1 MSKQKKN
8 VSFWFNP
15 NKDAFATVTNP
26 EVSHNVDVTNG
37 NIVVMQP
44 ECKDGLCLS
53 FPIDD
58 FEVKDRSC
66 IRNFKS
72 FVKQLSQKGRN
83 FYMEISEELLGGS
96 DKKTASL
103 WCIGYDQSRGV
114 IGITWD

>member
-1 MSKQKKN
+1 MSKQRKR

-15 NKDAFATVTNP
+15 NKDAFATITDP
-26 EVSHNVDVTNG
+26 EVTRNINVTSEDI
-37 NIVVMQP
+37 IVLQP
-44 ECKDGLCLS
+44 ECKDGVCLS

-58 FEVKDRSC
+58 FEVKDRGC
-66 IRNFKS
+66 IRNFRS
-72 FVKQLSQKGRN
+72 FVKQLSQKGRS
-83 FYMEISEELLGGS
+83 FYMEISEDLLGSS